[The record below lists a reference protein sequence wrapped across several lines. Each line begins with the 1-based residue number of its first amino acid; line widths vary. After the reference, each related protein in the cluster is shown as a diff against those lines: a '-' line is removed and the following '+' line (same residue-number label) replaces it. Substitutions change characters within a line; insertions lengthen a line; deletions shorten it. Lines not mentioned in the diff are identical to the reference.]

1 MVLTNIANF
10 EASLVGA
17 VVRRPADQELVAGG
31 GEVKGR
37 GQVAAERSQRRTV
50 GRRTWRDQNT
60 RALAKKKKRLK
71 H

>member
-10 EASLVGA
+10 EASLIGA

-37 GQVAAERSQRRTV
+37 RQVTAQGRQSGAVGCRTCEIV
-50 GRRTWRDQNT
+50 ED
-60 RALAKKKKRLK
+60 K
-71 H
+71 